1 MLFLV
6 TCYLFVTGFVFTLGI
21 FGIFGISS
29 EEFPMPGYEIIGEEE
44 KKEILEVL
52 TNKIVFRYGFDAERK
67 GVYKVAA
74 FEKEFAG
81 YCGVDH
87 ALAVS
92 SGTAA
97 LRVALAA
104 LGISPGDE
112 VITQGFTFVATWETI
127 FDAGAIPV
135 FAELDETLCLDPADV
150 AKKITSRTKAI
161 IPVHMCGAQ
170 ARITEIVKLADQHK
184 IPVIEDTA
192 QSCGGRL
199 HGKALGTF
207 GKMGCFS
214 FDSVKTMTAGEGGM
228 VITHDRDLYT
238 KVAEY
243 HDHGHDHNPK
253 VTRGL
258 EKRSFIGMNYRMSEL
273 QGAVALAQF
282 RKLESIILP
291 AQRKNKAKIKQALSK
306 IDQIAFRDI
315 PDPEGDTATFI
326 TFFLPTAQKARAF
339 NKAMAEGGAGAIY
352 WYENYWHYYERWEHL
367 LEGKSLM
374 RTGYPFRTESGQV
387 RRRYAKDALPKTAE
401 ILSRTLS
408 IAINIHMDQQ
418 IPKILSAI
426 ERAAKAI

>member
-1 MLFLV
+1 
-6 TCYLFVTGFVFTLGI
+6 
-21 FGIFGISS
+21 
-29 EEFPMPGYEIIGEEE
+29 MPGYEIIGEEE

-67 GVYKVAA
+67 GVYKVAT

-127 FDAGAIPV
+127 LDVGAIPV

-161 IPVHMCGAQ
+161 VPVHMCGAQ
-170 ARITEIVKLADQHK
+170 ARITEIVKLADQRGL
-184 IPVIEDTA
+184 PVVEDTA

-199 HGKALGTF
+199 RGKALGSF

-214 FDSVKTMTAGEGGM
+214 FDSVKTLTAGEGGM
-228 VITHDRDLYT
+228 VITSDRDLYT
-238 KVAEY
+238 KVSEY

-253 VTRGL
+253 VPRGL
-258 EKRSFIGMNYRMSEL
+258 EKRSFIGLNFRMSEL

-291 AQRKNKAKIKQALSK
+291 AQRKNKARIKEALAK

-339 NKAMAEGGAGAIY
+339 NKALAEAGAGAIY
-352 WYENYWHYYERWEHL
+352 WYENYWHYYEQWEHL

-374 RTGYPFRTESGQV
+374 RTGYPFKTESGQV
-387 RRRYAKDALPKTAE
+387 RCSCAKDALPRTAE

-408 IAINIHMDQQ
+408 IAINIRMDQQ
-418 IPKILSAI
+418 IPKIISAI

>member
-1 MLFLV
+1 
-6 TCYLFVTGFVFTLGI
+6 
-21 FGIFGISS
+21 
-29 EEFPMPGYEIIGEEE
+29 MPGYEIIGEEE

-74 FEKEFAG
+74 FEKEFAK
-81 YCGVDH
+81 YCGVDY

-104 LGISPGDE
+104 LGISSGDE

-127 FDAGAIPV
+127 LDAGALPV
-135 FAELDETLCLDPADV
+135 FAELDQTLCLDPADV
-150 AKKITSRTKAI
+150 AKKITPRTKAI

-170 ARITEIVKLADQHK
+170 ARIPEIVKLAEKHG

-199 HGKALGTF
+199 QGKALGSF

-214 FDSVKTMTAGEGGM
+214 FDSVKTVTAGEGGL
-228 VITHDRDLYT
+228 ILTSDKDLYT
-238 KVAEY
+238 KASEY
-243 HDHGHDHNPK
+243 HDHGHDHNPT
-253 VTRGL
+253 VPRGL
-258 EKRSFIGMNYRMSEL
+258 EKRSFIGVNFRMSEL

-282 RKLESIILP
+282 RKLESVILP
-291 AQRKNKAKIKQALSK
+291 AQRKNKARIKEALAK
-306 IDQIAFRDI
+306 IDQVTFREI
-315 PDPEGDTATFI
+315 PDPQGDTGTFV

-339 NKAMAEGGAGAIY
+339 NKAMAEAGAGAIY
-352 WYENYWHYYERWEHL
+352 WYENCWHYYEHWEHL
-367 LEGKSLM
+367 LEGKSLV
-374 RTGYPFRTESGQV
+374 RTGYPFKSESGQV
-387 RRRYAKDALPKTAE
+387 RRSYPKDALPKTAE

-418 IPKILSAI
+418 IPKIISAT
-426 ERAAKAI
+426 EKAAKVI

>member
-1 MLFLV
+1 
-6 TCYLFVTGFVFTLGI
+6 
-21 FGIFGISS
+21 
-29 EEFPMPGYEIIGEEE
+29 MPGYEIIGEEE

-52 TNKIVFRYGFDAERK
+52 ANKVVFRYGFDAERK
-67 GVYKVAA
+67 GIYKVAT
-74 FEKEFAG
+74 FEKEFAR

-97 LRVALAA
+97 LRIALAA

-112 VITQGFTFVATWETI
+112 IITQGFTFVATWESI
-127 FDAGAIPV
+127 LDAGAIPV
-135 FAELDETLCLDPADV
+135 FAELDQTLCLDPADV
-150 AKKITSRTKAI
+150 AKKITSKTKAI

-170 ARITEIVKLADQHK
+170 ARIPEIVTLADRRG

-199 HGKALGTF
+199 QGKALGSF

-214 FDSVKTMTAGEGGM
+214 FDSVKTVTAGEGGL
-228 VITHDRDLYT
+228 VITNDKALYT
-238 KVAEY
+238 KASEY

-258 EKRSFIGMNYRMSEL
+258 EKRSFIGLNFRMSEL

-282 RKLESIILP
+282 RKLESVILP
-291 AQRKNKAKIKQALSK
+291 SQRKNKVRIKEALAK
-306 IDQIAFRDI
+306 IDQITFREV

-339 NKAMAEGGAGAIY
+339 NRAMADAGAGAIY
-352 WYENYWHYYERWEHL
+352 WYENTWHYYEQWEHL
-367 LEGKSLM
+367 LDGKSLM
-374 RTGYPFRTESGQV
+374 RTGYPFKGESSA
-387 RRRYAKDALPKTAE
+387 RRAAYAKDALPRTAE
-401 ILSRTLS
+401 IMSRTLS

-418 IPKILSAI
+418 IPKIVSAI
-426 ERAAKAI
+426 EKAAKAI

>member
-1 MLFLV
+1 
-6 TCYLFVTGFVFTLGI
+6 
-21 FGIFGISS
+21 
-29 EEFPMPGYEIIGEEE
+29 MPGYEIIGEEE

-52 TNKIVFRYGFDAERK
+52 ANKVVFRYGFDAERK
-67 GVYKVAA
+67 GIYKVAT
-74 FEKEFAG
+74 FEKEFAK

-127 FDAGAIPV
+127 LDIGAIPV

-150 AKKITSRTKAI
+150 AKKITSKTKAI

-170 ARITEIVKLADQHK
+170 ARIAELLKLADRHG

-199 HGKALGTF
+199 QGKALGSF

-214 FDSVKTMTAGEGGM
+214 FDSVKTMTAGEGGL
-228 VITHDRDLYT
+228 VITNDKDLFT
-238 KVAEY
+238 KASEY

-253 VTRGL
+253 VPRGL
-258 EKRSFIGMNYRMSEL
+258 EKRSFIGVNFRMSEL

-282 RKLESIILP
+282 RKLESVILP
-291 AQRKNKAKIKQALSK
+291 AQRKNKARIKEALAK
-306 IDQIAFRDI
+306 IDQVTFREI
-315 PDPEGDTATFI
+315 PDPEGDTGTFV

-339 NKAMAEGGAGAIY
+339 NKAMAEAGAGAIY
-352 WYENYWHYYERWEHL
+352 WYENYWHYYEQWEHL
-367 LEGKSLM
+367 LGGKSLM
-374 RTGYPFRTESGQV
+374 RTGYPFKGESGEV
-387 RRRYAKDALPKTAE
+387 RRVYAKDALPKTAE
-401 ILSRTLS
+401 IMSRTLS
-408 IAINIHMDQQ
+408 IAINIHMEQQ
-418 IPKILSAI
+418 IPKIVNAI
-426 ERAAKAI
+426 EHAAKAI

>member
-1 MLFLV
+1 
-6 TCYLFVTGFVFTLGI
+6 
-21 FGIFGISS
+21 
-29 EEFPMPGYEIIGEEE
+29 MPGYEIIGEEE

-52 TNKIVFRYGFDAERK
+52 ANRVVFRYGFDAERK
-67 GVYKVAA
+67 GIYKVAT

-127 FDAGAIPV
+127 LDAGALPV
-135 FAELDETLCLDPADV
+135 FAELDDTLCLDPADLD
-150 AKKITSRTKAI
+150 KKITSRTKAI
-161 IPVHMCGAQ
+161 VPVHMCGAQ
-170 ARITEIVKLADQHK
+170 ARITEIVKLADRRG

-199 HGKALGTF
+199 QGKALGSF

-214 FDSVKTMTAGEGGM
+214 FDSVKTITAGEGGM
-228 VITHDRDLYT
+228 MITGDKDLYT
-238 KVAEY
+238 KASEF

-253 VTRGL
+253 VPRGL
-258 EKRSFIGMNYRMSEL
+258 EKRRFMGVNFRMSEL

-282 RKLESIILP
+282 RKLDSIILP
-291 AQRKNKAKIKQALSK
+291 AQRKNKARIKEALAK
-306 IDQIAFRDI
+306 IDQVTFREI
-315 PDPEGDTATFI
+315 PDPEGDTATFL
-326 TFFLPTAQKARAF
+326 TFFLPTAHKARAF
-339 NKAMAEGGAGAIY
+339 NKAMAEVGAGAIY
-352 WYENYWHYYERWEHL
+352 WYENYWHYYEQWEHL
-367 LEGKSLM
+367 LAGKSLT
-374 RTGYPFRTESGQV
+374 RTGYPFKVESGQV
-387 RRRYAKDALPKTAE
+387 RCSLAKDALPKTAE

-408 IAINIHMDQQ
+408 IAVNIHMDQQ
-418 IPKILSAI
+418 IPKIIGAI
-426 ERAAKAI
+426 EHAAKAI

>member
-1 MLFLV
+1 
-6 TCYLFVTGFVFTLGI
+6 
-21 FGIFGISS
+21 
-29 EEFPMPGYEIIGEEE
+29 MPGYEIIGEEE

-52 TNKIVFRYGFDAERK
+52 ANRVVFRYGFDAERK
-67 GVYKVAA
+67 GIYKVAT

-97 LRVALAA
+97 LKVALAA
-104 LGISPGDE
+104 LGVSPGDE

-127 FDAGAIPV
+127 LDAGALPV
-135 FAELDETLCLDPADV
+135 FAELDETLCLDPEDLD
-150 AKKITSRTKAI
+150 KKITSRTKAI
-161 IPVHMCGAQ
+161 VPVHMCGAQ
-170 ARITEIVKLADQHK
+170 ARITEIVKLADRRG

-199 HGKALGTF
+199 QGKALGSF

-214 FDSVKTMTAGEGGM
+214 FDSVKTITAGEGGM
-228 VITHDRDLYT
+228 MITGDKDLYT
-238 KVAEY
+238 KASEY

-253 VTRGL
+253 VPRGL
-258 EKRSFIGMNYRMSEL
+258 EKRHFTGVNFRMSEL

-282 RKLESIILP
+282 RKLDSIILP
-291 AQRKNKAKIKQALSK
+291 AQRKNKARIKEALAK
-306 IDQIAFRDI
+306 IDQVTFREL
-315 PDPEGDTATFI
+315 PDPEGDTATFL

-339 NKAMAEGGAGAIY
+339 NKAIAEAGAGAIY
-352 WYENYWHYYERWEHL
+352 WYENTWHYYEQWEHL
-367 LEGKSLM
+367 LEAKSLT
-374 RTGYPFRTESGQV
+374 RNGYPFKGESGQA
-387 RRRYAKDALPKTAE
+387 RCSFAKDALPKTAE

-418 IPKILSAI
+418 IPRIIEAI
-426 ERAAKAI
+426 EHAAKAI

>member
-1 MLFLV
+1 
-6 TCYLFVTGFVFTLGI
+6 
-21 FGIFGISS
+21 
-29 EEFPMPGYEIIGEEE
+29 MPGYEIIGEEE

-52 TNKIVFRYGFDAERK
+52 TNKVVFRYGFDAERK

-74 FEKEFAG
+74 FEKEFAR

-112 VITQGFTFVATWETI
+112 VVTQGFTFVATWETI
-127 FDAGAIPV
+127 LDCGAIPV
-135 FAELDETLCLDPADV
+135 FAELDQTLCLDPADV
-150 AKKITSRTKAI
+150 AKKITPRTKAI

-170 ARITEIVKLADQHK
+170 ARIPEILQLAERHG

-199 HGKALGTF
+199 GGKALGSF

-214 FDSVKTMTAGEGGM
+214 FDSVKTVTAGEGGM
-228 VITHDRDLYT
+228 VITADKDLYT
-238 KVAEY
+238 KASEY

-253 VTRGL
+253 VSRGL
-258 EKRSFIGMNYRMSEL
+258 EKRSFIGVNFRMSEL

-282 RKLESIILP
+282 RKMDSVILP
-291 AQRKNKAKIKQALSK
+291 AQKKNKARIKEALAK
-306 IDQIAFRDI
+306 IDQITFREI

-326 TFFLPTAQKARAF
+326 TFFLPTAQKAQAF
-339 NKAMAEGGAGAIY
+339 NKVMADAGAGSIY
-352 WYENYWHYYERWEHL
+352 WYENYWHYYEQWEHL
-367 LEGKSLM
+367 LGGKSLM
-374 RTGYPFRTESGQV
+374 RTGYPFKGESGHV
-387 RRRYAKDALPKTAE
+387 RAAYAKEALPKTAE
-401 ILSRTLS
+401 IISRTLS
-408 IAINIHMDQQ
+408 IGINIHMDQQ
-418 IPKILSAI
+418 IPKIVRAI
-426 ERAAKAI
+426 EQAAKVL

>member
-1 MLFLV
+1 
-6 TCYLFVTGFVFTLGI
+6 
-21 FGIFGISS
+21 
-29 EEFPMPGYEIIGEEE
+29 MPGYEIIGEEE

-52 TNKIVFRYGFDAERK
+52 ANKVVFRYGFDTERK
-67 GVYKVAA
+67 GIYKVAT
-74 FEKEFAG
+74 FEKEFAK

-104 LGISPGDE
+104 IGISPGDE

-127 FDAGAIPV
+127 LDTGALPV

-150 AKKITSRTKAI
+150 AKKITPRTKAI

-170 ARITEIVKLADQHK
+170 ARIPELLKLADRHG

-199 HGKALGTF
+199 QGQALGAF

-214 FDSVKTMTAGEGGM
+214 FDSVKTVTAGEGGM
-228 VITHDRDLYT
+228 VITKDKALYT
-238 KVAEY
+238 KASEY

-253 VTRGL
+253 VPRGL
-258 EKRSFIGMNYRMSEL
+258 EKRNFIGVNFRMSEL

-282 RKLESIILP
+282 RKLDTVILP
-291 AQRKNKAKIKQALSK
+291 AQRKNKARIKEALAK
-306 IDQIAFRDI
+306 IDQITFREI

-339 NKAMAEGGAGAIY
+339 NKAMADAGAGAIY
-352 WYENYWHYYERWEHL
+352 WYENYWHYYEQWEHL
-367 LEGKSLM
+367 LGGKTLM
-374 RTGYPFRTESGQV
+374 RTGYPFKGESGDV
-387 RRRYAKDALPKTAE
+387 RRAYAKDALPKTAE
-401 ILSRTLS
+401 IMSRTLS

-418 IPKILSAI
+418 IPKIISAI
-426 ERAAKAI
+426 EKAAKAI